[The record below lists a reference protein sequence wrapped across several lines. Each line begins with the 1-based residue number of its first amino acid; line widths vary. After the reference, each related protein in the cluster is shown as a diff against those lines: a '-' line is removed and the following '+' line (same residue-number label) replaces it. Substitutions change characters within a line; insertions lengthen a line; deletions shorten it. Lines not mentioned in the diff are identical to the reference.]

1 MHLGNRGYNFGMRLK
16 HLLMLTFT
24 DKKREEQ
31 YSAYKMRFP
40 CSLEYKTLSSKT
52 LWLNIVICAWMES
65 MADDTF
71 S

>member
-1 MHLGNRGYNFGMRLK
+1 
-16 HLLMLTFT
+16 MLTFT